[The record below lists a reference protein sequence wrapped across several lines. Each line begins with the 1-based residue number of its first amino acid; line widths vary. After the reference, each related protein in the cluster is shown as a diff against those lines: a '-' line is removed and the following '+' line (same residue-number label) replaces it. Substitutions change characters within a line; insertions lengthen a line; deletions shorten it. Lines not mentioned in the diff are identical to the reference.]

1 MRKYLALLLALL
13 TCTLGAAAEEML
25 TEGAFVYTIW
35 EDPAWGDGGAAEV
48 VDFRLEEGQS
58 ELFVPPT
65 LGGHLVVSVDGD
77 KLPASVHTV
86 CVSDWVGSVVPPE
99 GRELVEY
106 IYVDENDMQASYGD
120 RMRDLGIVVN
130 EGEYLLTNVSRMKM
144 VGGEMLVEEV
154 PITRETLP
162 REIGGQRV
170 VADMLCPPV
179 VEQTAEETVYAHGE
193 LLYTRDE
200 ARQTAIIV
208 GYDLA
213 EGQTEL
219 FIPTAIEGYTVVEF
233 DYENVP
239 LQIEKLWVC
248 MSTEKV
254 SWNLGDKPTNH
265 ERLLYSYTQ
274 EEENLITLEGAAR
287 ETWNGE
293 GELERQLHFLDA
305 EDVPAKIAGNKV
317 AFNENAQGLREEGT
331 FVTDGWTY
339 KAFVDKDGKKTSFI
353 VGSSMQDDG
362 ETMVIPPS
370 LNGYSVTG
378 IALESIPSSVQIV
391 CMQWGAAW
399 SISNSEPSSRKLSVA
414 YYTDWEGAGRPAE
427 MQKNDLMWFHVTTM
441 DFADGIPRGGRVRKE
456 ALPREVNGRRVLFP
470 KGSTEFLFTSGDWA
484 YYLEDM
490 GKVSQARLYQYLGDE
505 QSETLFVPM
514 EIDGYRVLS
523 VEESALPEMAKVVYI
538 SRGAGVNTA
547 REILLVTYTD
557 YGTYHGI
564 YPSRLL
570 PADTT
575 KEDYVWLSVQRQR
588 MENGLYVKTDEVID
602 ASLLPAEIDGN
613 RFVVARDSCF
623 TYTSGEWVYYLEP
636 NKLDGKPVA
645 TICGSNFPDGITEV
659 ALPEELRE
667 YFVLMDIDMIPQSV
681 QTVKIPKGCDVEI
694 RGIENRPELKIVEI
708 EE

>member
-13 TCTLGAAAEEML
+13 TCTFGAAAEEML

-35 EDPAWGDGGAAEV
+35 EDPAWGDVGAAEV

-65 LGGHLVVSVDGD
+65 LGGHLVVYVDAD

-86 CVSDWVGSVVPPE
+86 CVSDWVVSVVPPE

-106 IYVDENDMQASYGD
+106 FYVDENDMQAFYGD

-130 EGEYLLTNVSRMKM
+130 EGEYLLTGVSRMKM

-154 PITRETLP
+154 PLTRETLP

-179 VEQTAEETVYAHGE
+179 AEEAAEETVYVHGE

-219 FIPTAIEGYTVVEF
+219 FVPTTIEGYTVVEF

-248 MSTEKV
+248 QSTEKV
-254 SWNLGDKPTNH
+254 IWNFGDKPTNH
-265 ERLLYSYTQ
+265 ERLTYNYTQ
-274 EEENLITLEGAAR
+274 EEENLITLEGAVR

-293 GELERQLHFLDA
+293 GKLESQLHFLDA

-317 AFNENAQGLREEGT
+317 AFNENRQGLREEGT

-339 KAFVDKDGKKTSFI
+339 KAFVDKDGRRTAFI

-378 IALESIPSSVQIV
+378 IALESIPASVHVV
-391 CMQWGAAW
+391 CMQWGSGW
-399 SISNSEPSSRKLSVA
+399 NISNSEPSTRKLSVA

-427 MQKNDLMWFHVTTM
+427 MQKNDLMWNHVTTM

-456 ALPREVNGRRVLFP
+456 ALPQEINGRRVLFP
-470 KGSTEFLFTSGDWA
+470 KGSTEFLFTSGKWA
-484 YYLEDM
+484 YYLEDL
-490 GKVSQARLYQYLGDE
+490 GNESQARLYQYLGDE
-505 QSETLFVPM
+505 QSEALFVPA
-514 EIDGYRVLS
+514 EIDGYQVLS
-523 VEESALPEMAKVVYI
+523 VEESALPQTTKVVYI
-538 SRGAGVNTA
+538 NREAGVNTA
-547 REILLVTYTD
+547 REILLVSYTD
-557 YGTYHGI
+557 YGTYRRI

-570 PADTT
+570 PADAT

-588 MENGLYVKTDEVID
+588 MENGLYVKTDETIA
-602 ASLLPAEIDGN
+602 ASLLPTEIDGKK
-613 RFVVARDSCF
+613 FIPPDESFLA
-623 TYTSGEWVYYLEP
+623 YTGEE
-636 NKLDGKPVA
+636 
-645 TICGSNFPDGITEV
+645 
-659 ALPEELRE
+659 
-667 YFVLMDIDMIPQSV
+667 
-681 QTVKIPKGCDVEI
+681 
-694 RGIENRPELKIVEI
+694 
-708 EE
+708 